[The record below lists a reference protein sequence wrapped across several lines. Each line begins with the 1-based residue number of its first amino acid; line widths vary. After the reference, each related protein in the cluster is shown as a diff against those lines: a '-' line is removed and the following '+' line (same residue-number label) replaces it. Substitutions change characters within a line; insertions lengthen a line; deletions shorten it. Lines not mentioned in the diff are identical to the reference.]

1 MLVLT
6 RKLNEKTVI
15 ITPSGD
21 RIEVVVVDIDR
32 GKIRLGFTAGRSVQI
47 FREELLPPTMR
58 TEGK

>member
-6 RKLNEKTVI
+6 RKLGQKTVI